1 LGLRHSEECE
11 ELLVQAKKFAS
22 KNHFFGVEH
31 VFLAL
36 IDKERSLVED
46 MISSSGIT
54 LDYILE
60 EMNNYCWPT
69 SEQPVWSEFITTPRM
84 KNLLKFAEK
93 EALSSRSMKI
103 EPLHYL
109 QAILKEGRGV
119 VPVTLINAGLNLDD
133 LYGNLSGEEQV
144 HGKIMNSLIPS
155 RSKDERQ
162 KSDKG
167 KKSLLAKCSRD
178 LVLLAKEGKLE
189 PVIGRKEETVK
200 MIQVLTRRGKNNP
213 VIIGEPGVG
222 KTALVMALA
231 QRIAENKVPETLRG
245 KKIMELSMT
254 SLVAGTK
261 HRGEFEER
269 LEQLLKEVDDPN
281 IILFIDELHIIIG
294 AGDSKGSM
302 DAANILKPA
311 LARGDITLIGA
322 TTIDEYRKYIE
333 KDPALERRFQPVQ
346 VNEPSEVDTIEIL
359 KALRPKF
366 EEHHKVKI
374 SDEAVVQAV
383 KLSVRYLT
391 ERFLPDKA
399 IDIIDEAC
407 SSVKV
412 QQYVSFMP
420 GKLKYNSSTGE
431 VEEFDSIV
439 KSEEREKSP
448 LKPSSIKDDKSED
461 FTLKEERPVIT
472 EKEIARVIALW
483 TDIPIENLT
492 TEESVRLA
500 EMETRMKSRVKGQD
514 RAIHKVSQVVKMARL
529 GLANP
534 GRPRGVF
541 LFLGSTGVG
550 KTELAKAL
558 AEFIFGSEDELI
570 RLDMSEYKEKHS
582 IARLIGAP
590 AGYVGHEEEGRFT
603 RMVRTKPYSV
613 VLLDEVEKAHPE
625 VFDIFL
631 QVFDD
636 GRLTDQR
643 GRTINF
649 CNTIIIMTS
658 NLAVDYDEILKKV
671 EEEKQMTEGWAIDED
686 MVEREK
692 ITESLQEYFRPEFLN
707 RIDEIVVFNPLVK
720 EVLRDIASVNIA
732 SFLKRLK
739 EEKSIDMEVNEEIVE
754 LILKYGYNPRY
765 GARPLKRAVQRFL
778 INTFAQKM
786 LEEEFKPGV
795 KVYAT
800 VEGER
805 VVFRKEGESSKEDS
819 RHDSRD
825 DEEDFLNRTW
835 APEK

>member
-1 LGLRHSEECE
+1 MGLRHSEECE
-11 ELLVQAKKFAS
+11 ELLVQAKKFAR
-22 KNHFFGVEH
+22 KNNFFGVEH

-69 SEQPVWSEFITTPRM
+69 SEQPVWNEFITTPRM
-84 KNLLKFAEK
+84 KNLLKIAEK
-93 EALSSRSMKI
+93 EALTARSMKI
-103 EPLHYL
+103 EPVHYL

-119 VPVTLINAGLNLDD
+119 VPVTLINSGLNLDE
-133 LYGNLSGEEQV
+133 LYSNLSGEAPPE
-144 HGKIMNSLIPS
+144 GRIPPIPS
-155 RSKDERQ
+155 ISKGENQ
-162 KSDKG
+162 KPDRG
-167 KKSLLAKCSRD
+167 KKSLLARCSRD

-189 PVIGRKEETVK
+189 PVIGRKDETVK

-346 VNEPSEVDTIEIL
+346 VNEPSEADTIEIL

-420 GKLKYNSSTGE
+420 GKLKYNEATGE
-431 VEEFDSIV
+431 VEEIE
-439 KSEEREKSP
+439 SEKKSP
-448 LKPSSIKDDKSED
+448 PISDITED
-461 FTLKEERPVIT
+461 VSCKGDRPVIT
-472 EKEIARVIALW
+472 EKEVAKVIALW

-500 EMETRMKSRVKGQD
+500 EMEERMKSRVKGQD
-514 RAIHKVSQVVKMARL
+514 KAIHKVSQVVKMARL

-558 AEFIFGSEDELI
+558 AEFLFGSEDELI

-582 IARLIGAP
+582 ISKLIGAP

-671 EEEKQMTEGWAIDED
+671 DEEKQMTDGWAIDED

-692 ITESLQEYFRPEFLN
+692 ICDRLQEYFRPEFLN
-707 RIDEIVVFNPLVK
+707 RIDEIVVFNPLIK
-720 EVLRDIASVNIA
+720 EVLRNIADVNIA

-739 EEKSIDMEVNEEIVE
+739 EEKSIDMEIDEELVE

-800 VEGER
+800 VQGER
-805 VVFRKEGESSKEDS
+805 VVFRKEGEISDI
-819 RHDSRD
+819 HDERNKDDRND
-825 DEEDFLNRTW
+825 DEEDFLNKTW

>member
-1 LGLRHSEECE
+1 MGLRHSEECE
-11 ELLVQAKKFAS
+11 ELLVQAKKFAR
-22 KNHFFGVEH
+22 KNNFFGVEH

-36 IDKERSLVED
+36 IDKERTLVED

-60 EMNNYCWPT
+60 EMNNYCWPA
-69 SEQPVWSEFITTPRM
+69 SEQPVWNEFITTPRM
-84 KNLLKFAEK
+84 KNLLKIAEK
-93 EALSSRSMKI
+93 EALAARSMKI
-103 EPLHYL
+103 EPVHYL

-119 VPVTLINAGLNLDD
+119 VPVTLINSGLNPDD
-133 LYGNLSGEEQV
+133 LYSNLSGEAPPE
-144 HGKIMNSLIPS
+144 GRNSPVPC
-155 RSKDERQ
+155 RGKDE
-162 KSDKG
+162 KPKIDKG
-167 KKSLLAKCSRD
+167 KKSLLARCSRD
-178 LVLLAKEGKLE
+178 LVLLAREGKLE
-189 PVIGRKEETVK
+189 PVIGRKDETVK

-245 KKIMELSMT
+245 KRLMELSMT

-346 VNEPSEVDTIEIL
+346 VNEPSEADTIEIL

-366 EEHHKVKI
+366 EEHHRVKI

-420 GKLKYNSSTGE
+420 GKLKYNEDTGE
-431 VEEFDSIV
+431 VEELESEKKYP
-439 KSEEREKSP
+439 KSSDITEDVSREG
-448 LKPSSIKDDKSED
+448 D
-461 FTLKEERPVIT
+461 RAVIT
-472 EKEIARVIALW
+472 EKEVAKVIALW

-500 EMETRMKSRVKGQD
+500 EMEDRMKSRVKGQD
-514 RAIHKVSQVVKMARL
+514 KAIHKVSQVVKMARL

-558 AEFIFGSEDELI
+558 AEFLFGSEDELI

-582 IARLIGAP
+582 ISKLIGAP

-658 NLAVDYDEILKKV
+658 NLAVDYDEILKNV
-671 EEEKQMTEGWAIDED
+671 EEEKQMTDGWAMDED

-692 ITESLQEYFRPEFLN
+692 ICDRLQEYFRPEFLN
-707 RIDEIVVFNPLVK
+707 RIDEIVVFNPLIK
-720 EVLRDIASVNIA
+720 EVLRNIADVNIA
-732 SFLKRLK
+732 SFLRRLK
-739 EEKSIDMEVNEEIVE
+739 EEKSIDMEIDEELVE

-795 KVYAT
+795 KVYAA
-800 VEGER
+800 VQGER
-805 VVFRKEGESSKEDS
+805 VIFRKEGEISDI
-819 RHDSRD
+819 HDDRNKDDRND
-825 DEEDFLNRTW
+825 DEEGFLNKTW

>member
-1 LGLRHSEECE
+1 MGLRHSEECE
-11 ELLVQAKKFAS
+11 ELLVQAKKFAQ
-22 KNHFFGVEH
+22 KNRFFGVEH
-31 VFLAL
+31 IFLAL
-36 IDKERSLVED
+36 IDKERSLIED
-46 MISSSGIT
+46 MLSPSGVS
-54 LDYILE
+54 LDYILD
-60 EMNNYCWPT
+60 EMNNYCWST
-69 SEQPVWSEFITTPRM
+69 SEQPVWTEFITTPRM
-84 KNLLKFAEK
+84 KNLPKLAEK

-103 EPLHYL
+103 ESVHYL

-119 VPVTLINAGLNLDD
+119 VPVTLMNSGLNLDE
-133 LYGNLSGEEQV
+133 LYNNLSGEEQ
-144 HGKIMNSLIPS
+144 HREPSEGKSSPIPS
-155 RSKDERQ
+155 KAKDDRA

-178 LVLLAKEGKLE
+178 LVLLAREGKLE

-222 KTALVMALA
+222 KTALVMSLA

-245 KKIMELSMT
+245 KRIMELSMT

-281 IILFIDELHIIIG
+281 IILFIDELHLIIG
-294 AGDSKGSM
+294 AGDSKGGM

-346 VNEPSEVDTIEIL
+346 VNEPSEPDTIEIL

-366 EEHHKVKI
+366 EEHHRVKI
-374 SDEAVVQAV
+374 SDEAIVQAV

-420 GKLKYNSSTGE
+420 GKLKYNSSTGQ
-431 VEEFDSIV
+431 VEEV
-439 KSEEREKSP
+439 AHRTEEPS
-448 LKPSSIKDDKSED
+448 SSIKED
-461 FTLKEERPVIT
+461 IKEDTAFKGEKPVIT
-472 EKEIARVIALW
+472 DKEIARVIALW

-500 EMETRMKSRVKGQD
+500 EMEPRMKSRVKGQD
-514 RAIHKVSQVVKMARL
+514 KGIHKVSQVVKMARL
-529 GLANP
+529 GLASP

-558 AEFIFGSEDELI
+558 AEFLFGSEDELI

-582 IARLIGAP
+582 ISRLIGAP

-671 EEEKQMTEGWAIDED
+671 EEEKNMTDGWAIDED

-692 ITESLQEYFRPEFLN
+692 ICEKLQEYFRPEFLN
-707 RIDEIVVFNPLVK
+707 RIDEIVVFNPLSR
-720 EVLRDIASVNIA
+720 EVLRNIADVNIA
-732 SFLKRLK
+732 SFLKRLR
-739 EEKSIDMEVNEEIVE
+739 EEKAIEMMVDEDLIE

-786 LEEEFKPGV
+786 LEEEYKPGV

-800 VEGER
+800 VQGEK
-805 VVFRKEGESSKEDS
+805 VIFRKEGEGPGEDRNS
-819 RHDSRD
+819 GD
-825 DEEDFLNRTW
+825 DEEDFLNKTW
-835 APEK
+835 TPEK

>member
-1 LGLRHSEECE
+1 MGLRHSEECE
-11 ELLVQAKKFAS
+11 ELLVQAKKFAR
-22 KNHFFGVEH
+22 KNNFFGVEH

-36 IDKERSLVED
+36 IDKERALVED

-84 KNLLKFAEK
+84 KNLLKIAEK
-93 EALSSRSMKI
+93 EALASRSMKI
-103 EPLHYL
+103 EPVHYL

-119 VPVTLINAGLNLDD
+119 VPVTLINSGLNLDD
-133 LYGNLSGEEQV
+133 LYSNLSGEEPAD
-144 HGKIMNSLIPS
+144 GKIMSSPIPS
-155 RSKDERQ
+155 RSKDDRP
-162 KSDKG
+162 KADKG

-346 VNEPSEVDTIEIL
+346 VNEPSEPDTIEIL

-366 EEHHKVKI
+366 EEHHRVKI

-431 VEEFDSIV
+431 VEEVDSIV
-439 KSEEREKSP
+439 KSEEREKNL
-448 LKPSSIKDDKSED
+448 LKPSSIKDDKTED
-461 FTLKEERPVIT
+461 LVIKEEKPVIT
-472 EKEIARVIALW
+472 EKEVAKVIALW

-500 EMETRMKSRVKGQD
+500 EMEGKMKSRVKGQD
-514 RAIHKVSQVVKMARL
+514 KAIHKVSQVVKMARL

-558 AEFIFGSEDELI
+558 AEFLFGSEDELI

-582 IARLIGAP
+582 ISKLIGAP

-692 ITESLQEYFRPEFLN
+692 ITEKLQEYFRPEFLN
-707 RIDEIVVFNPLVK
+707 RIDEIVVFNPLIK
-720 EVLRDIASVNIA
+720 EVLRNIASVNIA

-739 EEKSIDMEVNEEIVE
+739 EEKSIDMEIDEEFVE

-800 VEGER
+800 VQGER
-805 VVFRKEGESSKEDS
+805 VVFRKEGEISEKDPG
-819 RHDSRD
+819 HDPD
-825 DEEDFLNRTW
+825 DGEEDFLNRTW

>member
-1 LGLRHSEECE
+1 MGLRHSEECE
-11 ELLVQAKKFAS
+11 ELLVQAKKFAR
-22 KNHFFGVEH
+22 KNNFLGVEH

-36 IDKERSLVED
+36 IDRERALVED
-46 MISSSGIT
+46 MISSSGVT

-60 EMNNYCWPT
+60 EMNNYCWST
-69 SEQPVWSEFITTPRM
+69 SEQPAWNEFITTPRM
-84 KNLLKFAEK
+84 KNLLKIAEK
-93 EALSSRSMKI
+93 EALAARSMKI
-103 EPLHYL
+103 EPVHYL

-119 VPVTLINAGLNLDD
+119 VPVTLINSGLNLDD
-133 LYGNLSGEEQV
+133 LYINLSGDAPPE
-144 HGKIMNSLIPS
+144 GRSSPAPPS
-155 RSKDERQ
+155 RAKDE
-162 KSDKG
+162 KPGANKG
-167 KKSLLAKCSRD
+167 KKSLLARCSRD

-189 PVIGRKEETVK
+189 PVIGRKDETVK

-346 VNEPSEVDTIEIL
+346 VNEPLESDTIEIL

-420 GKLKYNSSTGE
+420 GKLKYNEATGE
-431 VEEFDSIV
+431 VEE
-439 KSEEREKSP
+439 SEKKYPGSSDITKDVSP
-448 LKPSSIKDDKSED
+448 EGG
-461 FTLKEERPVIT
+461 RPVIT
-472 EKEIARVIALW
+472 EKEVAKVIALW

-500 EMETRMKSRVKGQD
+500 EMEDRMKSRVKGQD
-514 RAIHKVSQVVKMARL
+514 KAIHKVSQVVKMARL

-558 AEFIFGSEDELI
+558 AEFLFGSEDELI

-582 IARLIGAP
+582 ISKLIGAP

-671 EEEKQMTEGWAIDED
+671 EEEKQMTDGWAMDED

-692 ITESLQEYFRPEFLN
+692 ICDRLQEYFRPEFLN
-707 RIDEIVVFNPLVK
+707 RIDEIVVFNPLIK
-720 EVLRDIASVNIA
+720 EVLRNIADVNIA

-739 EEKSIDMEVNEEIVE
+739 EEKSIDMEIDEELVE

-786 LEEEFKPGV
+786 LEEEFKAGA

-800 VEGER
+800 VQGER
-805 VVFRKEGESSKEDS
+805 VIFRKEGHISDI
-819 RHDSRD
+819 HDDRNKDDRND
-825 DEEDFLNRTW
+825 DEEDFLNKTW

>member
-1 LGLRHSEECE
+1 MGLRHSEECE
-11 ELLVQAKKFAS
+11 ELLVQAKKFAR
-22 KNHFFGVEH
+22 KNNFFGVEH

-36 IDKERSLVED
+36 IDKERTLVED

-69 SEQPVWSEFITTPRM
+69 SEQPVWNEFITTPRM
-84 KNLLKFAEK
+84 KNLLKIAEK
-93 EALSSRSMKI
+93 EALAARSMKI
-103 EPLHYL
+103 EPVHYL

-119 VPVTLINAGLNLDD
+119 VPVTLVNSGLNTDD
-133 LYGNLSGEEQV
+133 LYSNLSGEAPAEGRSSPV
-144 HGKIMNSLIPS
+144 PS
-155 RSKDERQ
+155 RGKDE
-162 KSDKG
+162 KPKIDKG
-167 KKSLLAKCSRD
+167 KKSLLARCSRD
-178 LVLLAKEGKLE
+178 LVLLAREGKLE
-189 PVIGRKEETVK
+189 PVIGRKDETVK

-245 KKIMELSMT
+245 KRLMELSMT

-346 VNEPSEVDTIEIL
+346 VNEPSEADTIEIL

-366 EEHHKVKI
+366 EEHHRVKI

-420 GKLKYNSSTGE
+420 GKLKYNEGTGE
-431 VEEFDSIV
+431 VEEVESEKKYP
-439 KSEEREKSP
+439 KSSDITEDVSREG
-448 LKPSSIKDDKSED
+448 D
-461 FTLKEERPVIT
+461 RPVIT
-472 EKEIARVIALW
+472 EKEVAKVIALW

-500 EMETRMKSRVKGQD
+500 EMEDRMKSRVKGQD
-514 RAIHKVSQVVKMARL
+514 KAIHKVSQVVKMARL

-558 AEFIFGSEDELI
+558 AEFLFGSEDELI

-582 IARLIGAP
+582 ISKLIGAP

-658 NLAVDYDEILKKV
+658 NLAVDYDEILKNV
-671 EEEKQMTEGWAIDED
+671 EEEKQMTDGWAIDED

-692 ITESLQEYFRPEFLN
+692 ICDRLQEYFRPEFLN
-707 RIDEIVVFNPLVK
+707 RIDEIVVFNPLIK
-720 EVLRDIASVNIA
+720 EVLRNIADVNIA

-739 EEKSIDMEVNEEIVE
+739 EEKSIDMEIDEELVE

-786 LEEEFKPGV
+786 LEEDFRPGA
-795 KVYAT
+795 KVYAA
-800 VEGER
+800 VQGER
-805 VVFRKEGESSKEDS
+805 VIFRKEGDISDIEDG
-819 RHDSRD
+819 RD